1 MLSAGTPRL
10 LFASQKCKTFAV
22 LFVSAELSRR
32 SLIFAP
38 RGGFAVVSFLFLSF
52 SSNPL
57 TLFSPC
63 TTPACRSVGENSL
76 FRRALRSLR
85 GSSPLAGAI
94 VAARR
99 TSQHLAQQRGVFA
112 CTPAAPLRVAKL
124 QDVRCAPRSCGTIA
138 PLSRF
143 CSAGRLRRGFFFR
156 IIFFLS
162 LEPPDAVIPH
172 RKCFQRGPRFMPH
185 KTSVLRGPGTLP
197 HRKCFRWGPLFY
209 TPQNIRFAGTPDITP
224 PKMLSA
230 GTPVLYPTKHAFCG
244 DPGHYPT
251 ENTFGGDPGLM
262 PAVFFRRKTRF

>member
-1 MLSAGTPRL
+1 MRL
-10 LFASQKCKTFAV
+10 LTAV
-22 LFVSAELSRR
+22 SGVRVPQQ
-32 SLIFAP
+32 AP
-38 RGGFAVVSFLFLSF
+38 SERNRNAVSFLFIVS

-112 CTPAAPLRVAKL
+112 CMPALNPTENSFGGDPYAPLRVAKM
-124 QDVRCAPRSCGTIA
+124 QDVHCAPRSCGTIA
-138 PLSRF
+138 PLSHF
-143 CSAGRLRRGFFFR
+143 CSAGRLRRGFFLF
-156 IIFFLS
+156 IVL

-172 RKCFQRGPRFMPH
+172 
-185 KTSVLRGPGTLP
+185 KTYVLRGPRTLP
-197 HRKCFRWGPLFY
+197 HRKCFRRGPRFY

-224 PKMLSA
+224 PKILSVGA
-230 GTPVLYPTKHAFCG
+230 
-244 DPGHYPT
+244 
-251 ENTFGGDPGLM
+251 
-262 PAVFFRRKTRF
+262 PA

>member
-1 MLSAGTPRL
+1 MLSAGTPIYAPPKMLSAGTPRL

-22 LFVSAELSRR
+22 LFVSAELSHR

-99 TSQHLAQQRGVFA
+99 TSQHLAQPRGVFA
-112 CTPAAPLRVAKL
+112 CMPALNPTENAFGGDPDLCPTENAFGGDPEAPLRVAKM
-124 QDVRCAPRSCGTIA
+124 QDVRCALRFCGTIA
-138 PLSRF
+138 PLSHF
-143 CSAGRLRRGFFFR
+143 CSAGRLRRGFFS
-156 IIFFLS
+156 FFIVL

-172 RKCFQRGPRFMPH
+172 RKYFRWGPRFMP
-185 KTSVLRGPGTLP
+185 SFLVM
-197 HRKCFRWGPLFY
+197 
-209 TPQNIRFAGTPDITP
+209 A
-224 PKMLSA
+224 
-230 GTPVLYPTKHAFCG
+230 
-244 DPGHYPT
+244 
-251 ENTFGGDPGLM
+251 EN
-262 PAVFFRRKTRF
+262 VFFNST